1 MRKPQ
6 PYHLE
11 QCPTSR
17 GQNQVFLD
25 VWLVCDEEGLED
37 SKDIGI
43 GTSHDVFLRPRNA
56 RALGRRLLAMA
67 DWLERR

>member
-25 VWLVCDEEGLED
+25 VWLSCAEAGRAD
-37 SKDIGI
+37 SKVGI